1 MRTHKKRTKT
11 FNGCWTCR
19 ERGVKCDL
27 AKPTCERCSKSGRE
41 CKGYGLRLVWL
52 DANDSLPPTT
62 VPTRRLI
69 SEADRQNPIYSEEF
83 LDDALARL
91 DSLESPCKSIIGP
104 FGVFS
109 VPGSP
114 QEDHDIQVLVRS
126 GFQNLPAAFDLPVLP
141 TTALAHYQDYDGPDL
156 SNDPASAYANIGQY
170 DDIIPRRYD
179 YPVSLPWEINPVLL
193 FTNESER
200 SLFHHYTSIV
210 ARMLIPTTSTEN
222 PFQHVCIP
230 LVLQPGELST
240 SRPGHAA
247 LLHGIYA
254 ISAYHVAEQ
263 ASEKSLVDNYSR
275 LAVRHYGK
283 CLGNLRLSLQ
293 DIRWDSESV
302 FATILLLGAIGWIV
316 GHPTDWRVHMHGAR
330 SWLRA
335 QDPSWG
341 STGPA
346 AILYQMFRC
355 VELLNFSQDTRRF
368 IDASHDSHINL
379 LDCGSPLP
387 AGIDYRIDKMFG
399 IPRALFESIR
409 MMHILRDRE
418 MPPTEQELQ
427 GVEAMIECAK
437 GDIDGFQTTQGIDGL
452 LLMHHSMSFY
462 YACHINLSREFR
474 QRPAADVQHWVL
486 ASVQHLESLYAFE
499 ETLQTCG
506 VSWPIWITACE
517 AEGEELRRRALY
529 LFTKGER
536 LGVGVLNQMAE
547 VIQKIWEHRDLTGD
561 TSTECRR
568 AIMMAMGMDL
578 QLA

>member
-1 MRTHKKRTKT
+1 MVRTHKKRTKT

-52 DANDSLPPTT
+52 DANDTLPN
-62 VPTRRLI
+62 VAYPTRRLI
-69 SEADRQNPIYSEEF
+69 SEADRQNPMYPDDF

-91 DSLESPCKSIIGP
+91 ETLESPCESIIGP

-109 VPGSP
+109 VPGST
-114 QEDHDIQVLVRS
+114 DKDDDIQMLVRS
-126 GFQNLPAAFDLPVLP
+126 DYDHQPTALNLSVLS
-141 TTALAHYQDYDGPDL
+141 TTAQFPFRHLHRHGPSPNQDSSLYFNVGAYD
-156 SNDPASAYANIGQY
+156 
-170 DDIIPRRYD
+170 PRRYE
-179 YPVSLPWEINPVLL
+179 YAPSLPMEINPAML

-200 SLFHHYTSIV
+200 SLFHHYTFNL
-210 ARMLIPTTSTEN
+210 ARMLVPITSTDN
-222 PFQHVCIP
+222 PFQNVCIP
-230 LVLQPGELST
+230 LVLQPGGVLT

-263 ASEKSLVDNYSR
+263 ASEQSLIDNYAR

-283 CLGNLRLSLQ
+283 CLGNLRQSLQ
-293 DIRWDSESV
+293 DIRLDSESV

-335 QDPSWG
+335 QGPGWG
-341 STGPA
+341 SSGSA
-346 AILYQMFRC
+346 AVLYQMFRC
-355 VELLNFSQDTRRF
+355 VELLNFSQDSRRL
-368 IDASHDSHINL
+368 IDANHDSHINL

-387 AGIDYRIDKMFG
+387 AEIDYRMDAMFG
-399 IPRALFESIR
+399 VPRALFESLR

-418 MPPTEQELQ
+418 TPPTEHELQ
-427 GVEAMIECAK
+427 EVEAMIECAK
-437 GDIDGFQTTQGIDGL
+437 DEVAGIQVWQGMEKL
-452 LLMHHSMSFY
+452 LLTHHSMSFY
-462 YACHINLSREFR
+462 YACHINLNREFR
-474 QRPAADVQHWVL
+474 KLPASEVQHWVL
-486 ASVQHLESLYAFE
+486 ASAQHLEAVYAIE
-499 ETLQTCG
+499 EKLQTCG

-517 AEGEELRRRALY
+517 AEGEELRRRALF
-529 LFTKGER
+529 LFTKGVR